1 MSSYNF
7 NNEIFN
13 EELAVLKTAMDN
25 LKKLKYEENELIEAY
40 KSLALNY
47 EKLLK
52 FANKSVKISD
62 SQGRELRR
70 RELEIRNILDNS
82 NQGFLT
88 FGRNMIVNKEYSS
101 ECIRIFGRKISNINI
116 LELLKRENINQN
128 AHYQRVFEEIF
139 NTKDIEHKFHLLMEL
154 PSLLKINN
162 AYVNITY
169 KLIHK
174 DDLRD
179 EELVMLI
186 ITDVTEKKKSEEQIL
201 FLSYHDNLTSL
212 YNRAYINSI
221 IPQLQNES
229 SMPLSIIVGDMNGLK
244 LTNDVFGHEY
254 GDKLLVN
261 ASKILLSCCRS
272 TDIISRWGGDEFLI
286 ILPKTSDEEANK
298 IISKIES
305 TCRNFEQN
313 PIKVSISLGSAT
325 IKNPYTNIL
334 ELFSMAENKMYNN
347 KIIEGKKIRRKI
359 ILSIE
364 NALREK
370 CFEDDGHTARVK
382 SMVMNF
388 ARILNIEDNSDE
400 MAALSLLAS
409 LHDVGKISIPSEIL
423 GKKQPLSEIERE
435 IIKSYTEI
443 GYRIALSID
452 EPSLAQGIYALRERW
467 DGKGYP
473 NGLKEDKIPLIS
485 RIVSI
490 IDAYDAMTHHRPYR
504 KGLSEKD
511 ALEELIRCS
520 GTQFDPRLV
529 ELFIKEKV
537 YFISK

>member
-13 EELAVLKTAMDN
+13 QELAVLKTAMDN
-25 LKKLKYEENELIEAY
+25 LKNLKYKENELIEAY
-40 KSLALNY
+40 RNLALNY

-62 SQGRELRR
+62 SQGSELRR
-70 RELEIRNILDNS
+70 REFEIRNILDNS

-101 ECIRIFGRKISNINI
+101 ECVRIFGRKISNVNI
-116 LELLKRENINQN
+116 FELLKSDNINQN
-128 AHYQRVFEEIF
+128 VLYQRVFEEIF
-139 NTKDIEHKFHLLMEL
+139 DTQDIERKFNLLMEL

-162 AYVNITY
+162 VYVNISY
-169 KLIHK
+169 KLINK
-174 DDLRD
+174 DDIRD
-179 EELVMLI
+179 EELIMLI

-201 FLSYHDNLTSL
+201 FLSYHDKLTSL
-212 YNRAYINSI
+212 FNRAYINSI
-221 IPQLQNES
+221 ISQLQTEAC
-229 SMPLSIIVGDMNGLK
+229 MPLSIIVGDMNGLK
-244 LTNDVFGHEY
+244 LTNDVFGHAY
-254 GDKLLVN
+254 GDELLVN
-261 ASKILLSCCRS
+261 ASKILLSSCRS
-272 TDIISRWGGDEFLI
+272 TDIISRWGGDEFLVL
-286 ILPKTSDEEANK
+286 LPNTSEQEVNRV
-298 IISKIES
+298 ISKIES
-305 TCRNFEQN
+305 TCSNFDPS
-313 PIKVSISLGSAT
+313 PIEVSISLGSAT
-325 IKNPYTNIL
+325 IRDHNTSIL

-359 ILSIE
+359 ILNIE
-364 NALREK
+364 KALIEK
-370 CFEDDGHTARVK
+370 CFEDDGHTARVT
-382 SMVMNF
+382 SMAMNF
-388 ARILNIEDNSDE
+388 AKALNIKESSNE
-400 MAALSLLAS
+400 MADLSLLAY
-409 LHDVGKISIPSEIL
+409 LHDVGKISIPSEVL

-452 EPSLAQGIYALRERW
+452 EPNLAQGIHALRERW

-504 KGLSEKD
+504 EAMGQSE
-511 ALEELIRCS
+511 ALEELINCS
-520 GTQFDPRLV
+520 GTQFDPQLV
-529 ELFIKEKV
+529 ELFIKEKL
-537 YFISK
+537 YLN

>member
-201 FLSYHDNLTSL
+201 FLSYHDKLTSL

-261 ASKILLSCCRS
+261 ASKILLSCCGS

-286 ILPKTSDEEANK
+286 ILPNTSDEEANK
-298 IISKIES
+298 IISKIEA
-305 TCRNFEQN
+305 TCKSFEPN
-313 PIKVSISLGSAT
+313 PIEVSIALGSAT
-325 IKNPYTNIL
+325 IRDYNTNIL

-364 NALREK
+364 NALIEK
-370 CFEDDGHTARVK
+370 CFEDNGHTARVT
-382 SMVMNF
+382 SMAMNF
-388 ARILNIEDNSDE
+388 ARALNIDNNSDE
-400 MAALSLLAS
+400 MDTLSLLAS
-409 LHDVGKISIPSEIL
+409 LHDVGKISIPKEIL
-423 GKKQPLSEIERE
+423 GKKQPLSETERE

-452 EPSLAQGIYALRERW
+452 EPNLAQGIYALRERW
-467 DGKGYP
+467 DGTGYP

-504 KGLSEKD
+504 KALCENE
-511 ALEELIRCS
+511 ALEELIKCS
-520 GTQFDPRLV
+520 GTQFDPQLI
-529 ELFIKEKV
+529 ELFINEKL
-537 YFISK
+537 YAIS

>member
-13 EELAVLKTAMDN
+13 EELAVLKTALDN
-25 LKKLKYEENELIEAY
+25 LQNVRYEKSEFFEAY

-88 FGRNMIVNKEYSS
+88 FGRSMIVNKECSS
-101 ECIRIFGRKISNINI
+101 ECIRIFGRKVSNVNI
-116 LELLKRENINQN
+116 FELLNSDNINQN
-128 AHYQRVFEEIF
+128 ILYKRIFEEIF
-139 NTKDIEHKFHLLMEL
+139 DTEDIESKFNLLMEL
-154 PSLLKINN
+154 PRLLKINN
-162 AYVNITY
+162 AYVNIAY

-174 DDLRD
+174 EDSRD
-179 EELVMLI
+179 EELIMLI

-201 FLSYHDNLTSL
+201 YLSYHDKLTSL

-221 IPQLQNES
+221 ISQLQTEA

-261 ASKILLSCCRS
+261 ASKILLSSCRS

-286 ILPKTSDEEANK
+286 LLPNTSEEEANR
-298 IISKIES
+298 IISKVEAKCRSFESNQIE
-305 TCRNFEQN
+305 
-313 PIKVSISLGSAT
+313 VSISLGSAT
-325 IKNPYTNIL
+325 IRDHNTNIF
-334 ELFSMAENKMYNN
+334 ELFGIAENQMYNN
-347 KIIEGKKIRRKI
+347 KVIQGKKIRRKI
-359 ILSIE
+359 ILNIE
-364 NALREK
+364 NALIER
-370 CFEDDGHTARVK
+370 CFEDNGHTARVT
-382 SMVMNF
+382 SMAMKF
-388 ARILNIEDNSDE
+388 ARLLNIKENSNE
-400 MAALSLLAS
+400 MSDLSLLS
-409 LHDVGKISIPSEIL
+409 YLHDVGKISIPSEVL
-423 GKKQPLSEIERE
+423 GKKQPLSEIERD
-435 IIKSYTEI
+435 IIKSYTEV

-452 EPSLAQGIYALRERW
+452 EPDLAKGIYALRERW

-473 NGLKEDKIPLIS
+473 NGLKENEIPLIS

-490 IDAYDAMTHHRPYR
+490 IDAYDAMTHDRPYR
-504 KGLSEKD
+504 EAMSENK
-511 ALEELIRCS
+511 ALEELMNCS
-520 GTQFDPRLV
+520 GTQFDPQLV
-529 ELFIKEKV
+529 ELFIKEKL
-537 YFISK
+537 Y